1 MWVATGGL
9 TEREILQLQVD
20 PQLSYLQV
28 FRTGFLLLS
37 CKRTCKMRK
46 GNGLVASGLATER
59 EMLQLQVDPLV
70 CVFVA

>member
-1 MWVATGGL
+1 VGLPLGGVVFL
-9 TEREILQLQVD
+9 CLVVSGPATERDILQLQVK

-28 FRTGFLLLS
+28 SRTRFLLLS

-59 EMLQLQVDPLV
+59 EML
-70 CVFVA
+70 